1 VDGVRAARVDDDG
14 RLQVLWHVDDNDVS
28 GSPVVAGGRVWVMD
42 QSGGVLHA
50 LDPSTG
56 KSTAQVQVGQTNRFA
71 SPSITGPDIL
81 VGTMSGLSVVRAS

>member
-1 VDGVRAARVDDDG
+1 
-14 RLQVLWHVDDNDVS
+14 
-28 GSPVVAGGRVWVMD
+28 MD

-56 KSTAQVQVGQTNRFA
+56 RSTAQVQVGQTNRFA